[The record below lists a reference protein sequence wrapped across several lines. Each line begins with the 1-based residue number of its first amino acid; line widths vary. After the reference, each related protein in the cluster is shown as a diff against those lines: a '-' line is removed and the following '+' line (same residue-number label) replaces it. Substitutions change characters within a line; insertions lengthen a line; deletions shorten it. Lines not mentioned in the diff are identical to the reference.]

1 MLSLLVRPCSPPSP
15 IPLTLTTAGHLPAVV
30 SPRGGALANFVQPK
44 DRVFENPGATPDL
57 LALTGRWRF
66 FKVCFLDFI
75 PAFLQCLSNQKSGAI
90 DVNQHI
96 FFGYIWNEIS
106 IGLGFK

>member
-1 MLSLLVRPCSPPSP
+1 MLPSLPPS
-15 IPLTLTTAGHLPAVV
+15 LTLTTAGHFSAVV
-30 SPRGGALANFVQPK
+30 SPRGGALANFVRPK
-44 DRVFENPGATPDL
+44 DRAFENPGATRDL
-57 LALTGRWRF
+57 LAL
-66 FKVCFLDFI
+66 FKVCFLDFM